1 MPANVLLIAIAIE
14 YHQENIRVGK
24 MNKKTQKTVLILGG
38 SGFVGRYLT
47 EALSTAGFRI
57 RIPTRNRERVKGA
70 FIVLP
75 NVELLQTNITKLENL
90 DSLIK
95 GVDIVV
101 NCIGILHESEKND
114 FFKFH
119 EQLVEQI
126 VSSCNR
132 GKVNRFI
139 HISALKCSSSA
150 PSAYLRSKAAGEH
163 MITSKLNTS
172 TAQHILR
179 PSVIFGNG
187 DSFLTMFAEL
197 SKWLPFIPLA
207 MPKAKF
213 QPIFI
218 GDLIQLIMRCVNGS
232 EHRQLIEVCGP
243 KQYELIELVNYASTF
258 GRLRPIVLPIPN
270 WAAYLQA
277 MTFEALNLNLITR
290 DNLASMS
297 LDNTTDSTDG
307 AFQTSIESIAPTYLG
322 KK

>member
-1 MPANVLLIAIAIE
+1 MHKN
-14 YHQENIRVGK
+14 
-24 MNKKTQKTVLILGG
+24 TQKTVLILGG
-38 SGFVGRYLT
+38 AGFVGRYLT

-75 NVELLQTNITKLENL
+75 NVELLQTDITNLENL

-101 NCIGILHESEKND
+101 NCLGILHEGEKND

-126 VSSCNR
+126 VSSCNK
-132 GKVNRFI
+132 GQVNRFI

-150 PSAYLRSKAAGEH
+150 PSAYLRSKAAGENV
-163 MITSKLNTS
+163 ITRKLSAS
-172 TAQHILR
+172 TTRHILR
-179 PSVIFGNG
+179 PSIIFGNG

-197 SKWLPFIPLA
+197 SKWLPVIPLA
-207 MPKAKF
+207 MPRAKF

-218 GDLIQLIMRCVNGS
+218 GDLVQLIMRCVNGS
-232 EHRQLIEVCGP
+232 EHRQLIEACGP

-258 GRLRPIVLPIPN
+258 GRLRPMVVPIPD

-277 MTFEALNLNLITR
+277 ITFEALKLNLITR

-297 LDNTTDSTDG
+297 LDNTTDSTDD

-322 KK
+322 NK

>member
-1 MPANVLLIAIAIE
+1 MEISLAPLQGFTEFPLRNALHHTIGGIDKYYSPYLKFENDGSLRQKFINDILPENNQNIKLIPQVL
-14 YHQENIRVGK
+14 
-24 MNKKTQKTVLILGG
+24 
-38 SGFVGRYLT
+38 
-47 EALSTAGFRI
+47 
-57 RIPTRNRERVKGA
+57 
-70 FIVLP
+70 
-75 NVELLQTNITKLENL
+75 
-90 DSLIK
+90 
-95 GVDIVV
+95 V
-101 NCIGILHESEKND
+101 NNSND

-150 PSAYLRSKAAGEH
+150 PSAYLRSKAAGENV
-163 MITSKLNTS
+163 ITRKLNAP

-213 QPIFI
+213 QPIFV
-218 GDLIQLIMRCVNGS
+218 GDLVQLIMRCVNGS

-270 WAAYLQA
+270 WAAHLQA

-297 LDNTTDSTDG
+297 LDNTTDLTDG